1 MLLQSLTDMNCELI
15 PVCWRISSEFYSI
28 NPSSLIIRT
37 LPGLESKMKT
47 DVEFNELKTFV
58 LVISRA
64 VYCSRYLVIIMIQ
77 LTLS

>member
-1 MLLQSLTDMNCELI
+1 
-15 PVCWRISSEFYSI
+15 
-28 NPSSLIIRT
+28 
-37 LPGLESKMKT
+37 MKT

-64 VYCSRYLVIIMIQ
+64 VCFVYCSRYLVIIMIQ